1 MKLGLTGILVIVI
14 WTMIHTLL
22 PMDCSK
28 VKPAYEEGVKAG
40 IGMTVYLIN
49 HGVTNIPIDKVVEEA
64 WRNRKVHNG
73 K

>member
-1 MKLGLTGILVIVI
+1 
-14 WTMIHTLL
+14 
-22 PMDCSK
+22 MDCSK